1 MEHVLSATLELKDKF
16 SSKIKSASKEL
27 GSFSKNAISAK
38 GAVKETADCIKSS
51 FENLKNLAIGF
62 GAFKGVM
69 AVFDFVKDAY
79 TGYAKLDAAITRN
92 RGIMRASIEDTAKL
106 KSQVLELGKTM
117 PFTAQEVAEAQYY
130 QAMAGMKTNE
140 VLEMTPKLL
149 KMSIASG
156 QDLASTSDILT
167 DNISSF
173 GLALEDADRLMDV
186 MVATANNANTDIAG
200 LGEAYK
206 YVASTSKSFE
216 SMEEVNI
223 LLGTLANNGIKSGQA
238 GRNLAA
244 VYTRLAKS
252 TPDIDKALKVINLK
266 LYDSQ
271 GKFKGLRKIVEE
283 MRPILARMTD
293 KQRNYIL
300 TTIFGSEQMKIIT
313 SLLGTS
319 KESFESLANSIYNSK
334 GATEE
339 FNKLQ
344 ENTPEYK
351 IKALA
356 SAWDN
361 LKLHIGE
368 AAAPAITSLIEN
380 LTGKIIELTESDT
393 FSKEN
398 VQAFFDTVIGY
409 LNTTI
414 DLVSDLATL
423 LEPVIWG
430 LKVVGKTAEIGKNIG
445 SYFMTNKSIKQNNL
459 ESEIIENNNKIWQMR
474 PETKEEEEKRK
485 KLFIKNE
492 QKKQEYWKE
501 YGERIELKAKNGDP
515 HAIKDLVYKPLG
527 NSIEEI
533 TEAYDMM
540 YQKTKE
546 KIDGLASQV
555 GVPLRDTTNS
565 QSQYIKTKEKIDG
578 LASQVGVPLRDTTNS
593 QSQYIKTKEKI
604 NDVIGIK
611 PIRDTKLND
620 TFSPEV
626 NIEADK
632 NKILE
637 TKKEDIPTIS
647 PIINLKN
654 DKDKFINNKIL
665 NPQVK
670 DVSNKKEEPK
680 KEIIKTATPSYDKL
694 TSKLISAFEEQ
705 RKNVKTVVE
714 NKTLNYIAKPSEKI
728 RVPEVKQGN
737 NDIKVPPQNVT
748 FSPQINLNMGGVV
761 IKNEADVEKVAELSK
776 QKIMKNLMTYVQTTN

>member
-16 SSKIKSASKEL
+16 TSKIKSASKEL
-27 GSFSKNAISAK
+27 GAFTKNTTHVK
-38 GAVKETADCIKSS
+38 GAVKETADCIRNSLETLNK
-51 FENLKNLAIGF
+51 LTIGF

-69 AVFDFVKDAY
+69 AGVDFIREAY

-92 RGIMRASIEDTAKL
+92 RGIMRASAQDTEKL

-140 VLEMTPKLL
+140 VLELTPKLL

-167 DNISSF
+167 DNISAF

-252 TPDIDKALKVINLK
+252 TPDIDKALKVMNLK

-283 MRPILARMTD
+283 MRPMLARMTD
-293 KQRNYIL
+293 EQRNYIL

-380 LTGKIIELTESDT
+380 LTQKVLDLTDSDT

-398 VQAFFDTVIGY
+398 VKAFFDILIEN
-409 LNTTI
+409 LNTTLDI
-414 DLVSDLATL
+414 LSAIATL
-423 LEPVIWG
+423 LKPVIWG
-430 LKVVGKTAEIGKNIG
+430 LKAIGEVSKIGKDIGAVITTGRTREQLDQEHNIITAE
-445 SYFMTNKSIKQNNL
+445 
-459 ESEIIENNNKIWQMR
+459 NKIRQMD
-474 PETKEEEEKRK
+474 PKNADEENKRK
-485 KLFIKNE
+485 KMFIDTE
-492 QKKQEYWKE
+492 RKKDEF
-501 YGERIELKAKNGDP
+501 
-515 HAIKDLVYKPLG
+515 
-527 NSIEEI
+527 
-533 TEAYDMM
+533 
-540 YQKTKE
+540 YQKYAFKLSKKE
-546 KIDGLASQV
+546 AENYSHKLRSEDEIASIYEERYRYRKPKELQTEEV
-555 GVPLRDTTNS
+555 VVNSKSILSKNNQLPQKPIIAPPKQQNITTN
-565 QSQYIKTKEKIDG
+565 
-578 LASQVGVPLRDTTNS
+578 
-593 QSQYIKTKEKI
+593 
-604 NDVIGIK
+604 
-611 PIRDTKLND
+611 
-620 TFSPEV
+620 
-626 NIEADK
+626 NI
-632 NKILE
+632 
-637 TKKEDIPTIS
+637 T
-647 PIINLKN
+647 
-654 DKDKFINNKIL
+654 
-665 NPQVK
+665 
-670 DVSNKKEEPK
+670 
-680 KEIIKTATPSYDKL
+680 
-694 TSKLISAFEEQ
+694 
-705 RKNVKTVVE
+705 
-714 NKTLNYIAKPSEKI
+714 
-728 RVPEVKQGN
+728 
-737 NDIKVPPQNVT
+737 
-748 FSPQINLNMGGVV
+748 PQINLNMGG
-761 IKNEADVEKVAELSK
+761 ITINNEVDKKKMYDDVLK
-776 QKIMKNLMTYVQTTN
+776 QLDTAIAQASTYKETTR

>member
-16 SSKIKSASKEL
+16 TSKIKSAGKEL
-27 GSFSKNAISAK
+27 NNFTSSVQKNGDKVGGLASKLK
-38 GAVKETADCIKSS
+38 GLTG
-51 FENLKNLAIGF
+51 NF
-62 GAFKGVM
+62 GGLTKGIIAAGAAFGVFKGIM
-69 AVFDFVKDAY
+69 AGFDFIKDSY
-79 TGYAKLDAAITRN
+79 LGYAKLDAAITRN
-92 RGIMRASIEDTAKL
+92 RGIMRASAEDTAKL
-106 KSQVLELGKTM
+106 KSQILELGKTM

-140 VLEMTPKLL
+140 VLELTPKLL

-167 DNISSF
+167 DNISAF

-223 LLGTLANNGIKSGQA
+223 LLGTLANNGTKSGQA

-252 TPDIDKALKVINLK
+252 TPDIDKALKVMNLK

-293 KQRNYIL
+293 EQRNYIL

-319 KESFESLANSIYNSK
+319 KEGFDTLANSIYNSK
-334 GATEE
+334 GASED
-339 FNKLQ
+339 FYNLQ
-344 ENTPEYK
+344 KDTPENK

-368 AAAPAITSLIEN
+368 AVAPAITSLIEN
-380 LTGKIIELTESDT
+380 LTNKIIELTDSDT

-398 VQAFFDTVIGY
+398 IQAFFDTVISY

-423 LEPVIWG
+423 LKPVIWG
-430 LKVVGKTAEIGKNIG
+430 LKLVGKTAEVGKNIG
-445 SYFMTNKSIKQNNL
+445 SYLITGKSTKQNEL
-459 ESEIIENNNKIWQMR
+459 ESKIIANDNKIRQMD
-474 PETKEEEEKRK
+474 PQTLEEKEKRK

-492 QKKQEYWKE
+492 KMRKEYWDE
-501 YGERIELKAKNGDP
+501 YGETIDKKAEAGNPHAKEDLIFKPISNNSEEVASIYDERYKYRKIKKDENLEEKIAQEKDKKSTTNGYKYIIKLPEKQKTDLEKVSDKLGLKAP
-515 HAIKDLVYKPLG
+515 VTPL
-527 NSIEEI
+527 S
-533 TEAYDMM
+533 T
-540 YQKTKE
+540 
-546 KIDGLASQV
+546 
-555 GVPLRDTTNS
+555 
-565 QSQYIKTKEKIDG
+565 
-578 LASQVGVPLRDTTNS
+578 
-593 QSQYIKTKEKI
+593 
-604 NDVIGIK
+604 
-611 PIRDTKLND
+611 
-620 TFSPEV
+620 TFSPQV
-626 NIEADK
+626 NVEIDR

-637 TKKEDIPTIS
+637 SKKENIPTIS

-654 DKDKFINNKIL
+654 DKDKF
-665 NPQVK
+665 VK
-670 DVSNKKEEPK
+670 DKALNLPVKDISNKKEEPK
-680 KEIIKTATPSYDKL
+680 KEIIKIATPNYDRL
-694 TSKLISAFEEQ
+694 TSKLISAIEEQ
-705 RKNVKTVVE
+705 RKNTKTVVE
-714 NKTLNYIAKPSEKI
+714 NKNLNYIVKPSEKI
-728 RVPEVKQGN
+728 KVPEDKKN
-737 NDIKVPPQNVT
+737 NKDIKVPPQNVT
-748 FSPQINLNMGGVV
+748 FSPQVNVNMGGIT
-761 IKNEADVEKVAELSK
+761 IKNEVDIEKTAEMAK
-776 QKIMKNLMTYVQTTN
+776 QKIEKELRNYVQITK

>member
-1 MEHVLSATLELKDKF
+1 M
-16 SSKIKSASKEL
+16 
-27 GSFSKNAISAK
+27 
-38 GAVKETADCIKSS
+38 
-51 FENLKNLAIGF
+51 
-62 GAFKGVM
+62 
-69 AVFDFVKDAY
+69 
-79 TGYAKLDAAITRN
+79 
-92 RGIMRASIEDTAKL
+92 
-106 KSQVLELGKTM
+106 
-117 PFTAQEVAEAQYY
+117 
-130 QAMAGMKTNE
+130 
-140 VLEMTPKLL
+140 
-149 KMSIASG
+149 
-156 QDLASTSDILT
+156 
-167 DNISSF
+167 
-173 GLALEDADRLMDV
+173 
-186 MVATANNANTDIAG
+186 
-200 LGEAYK
+200 
-206 YVASTSKSFE
+206 
-216 SMEEVNI
+216 
-223 LLGTLANNGIKSGQA
+223 
-238 GRNLAA
+238 
-244 VYTRLAKS
+244 
-252 TPDIDKALKVINLK
+252 
-266 LYDSQ
+266 
-271 GKFKGLRKIVEE
+271 EE

-293 KQRNYIL
+293 EQRNYIL
-300 TTIFGSEQMKIIT
+300 TTIFGSEQMRIIT
-313 SLLGTS
+313 PLLGTT

-546 KIDGLASQV
+546 KI
-555 GVPLRDTTNS
+555 
-565 QSQYIKTKEKIDG
+565 
-578 LASQVGVPLRDTTNS
+578 
-593 QSQYIKTKEKI
+593 

-620 TFSPEV
+620 VFSPEV
-626 NIEADK
+626 NIETDK

-637 TKKEDIPTIS
+637 SKKEDIPTIS

-680 KEIIKTATPSYDKL
+680 KEIIKIATPSYDKL

-737 NDIKVPPQNVT
+737 NDINVPPQNVT

>member
-16 SSKIKSASKEL
+16 TSKIKSAGKEL
-27 GSFSKNAISAK
+27 NNFTSSVQKNGDKVGGLASKLK
-38 GAVKETADCIKSS
+38 GLTG
-51 FENLKNLAIGF
+51 NF
-62 GAFKGVM
+62 GGLTKGIIAAGAAFGVFKGIM
-69 AVFDFVKDAY
+69 AGFDFIKDSY
-79 TGYAKLDAAITRN
+79 LGYAKLDAAITRN
-92 RGIMRASIEDTAKL
+92 RGIMRASAEDTAKL
-106 KSQVLELGKTM
+106 KSQILELGKTM

-140 VLEMTPKLL
+140 VLELTPKLL

-167 DNISSF
+167 DNISAF

-223 LLGTLANNGIKSGQA
+223 LLGTLANNGTKSGQA

-252 TPDIDKALKVINLK
+252 TPDIDKALKVMNLK

-293 KQRNYIL
+293 EQRNYIL

-319 KESFESLANSIYNSK
+319 KEGFDTLANSIYNSK
-334 GATEE
+334 GASED
-339 FNKLQ
+339 FYNLQ
-344 ENTPEYK
+344 KDTPENK

-368 AAAPAITSLIEN
+368 AVAPAITSLIEN
-380 LTGKIIELTESDT
+380 LTNKIIELTDSDT

-398 VQAFFDTVIGY
+398 IQAFFDTVISY

-423 LEPVIWG
+423 LKPVIWG
-430 LKVVGKTAEIGKNIG
+430 LKLVGKTAEVGKNIG
-445 SYFMTNKSIKQNNL
+445 SYLITGKSTKQNELESKIIANDNKIKQMDPQTL
-459 ESEIIENNNKIWQMR
+459 
-474 PETKEEEEKRK
+474 EEEEKRK

-492 QKKQEYWKE
+492 KMRKEYWDE
-501 YGERIELKAKNGDP
+501 YGETIDKRAEAGNPHAKEDLIFKPISNNSEEVASIYDERYKYRKIKKDENLEEKIAQEKDKKSTTNGYKYIIKPPEKQKTDLEKVSDKLGLKAP
-515 HAIKDLVYKPLG
+515 VTPL
-527 NSIEEI
+527 S
-533 TEAYDMM
+533 T
-540 YQKTKE
+540 
-546 KIDGLASQV
+546 
-555 GVPLRDTTNS
+555 
-565 QSQYIKTKEKIDG
+565 
-578 LASQVGVPLRDTTNS
+578 
-593 QSQYIKTKEKI
+593 
-604 NDVIGIK
+604 
-611 PIRDTKLND
+611 
-620 TFSPEV
+620 TFSPQV
-626 NIEADK
+626 NVEIDR

-637 TKKEDIPTIS
+637 SKKENIPTIS

-654 DKDKFINNKIL
+654 DKDKF
-665 NPQVK
+665 VK
-670 DVSNKKEEPK
+670 DKALNLPVKDISNKKEEPK
-680 KEIIKTATPSYDKL
+680 KEIIKIATPNYDRL
-694 TSKLISAFEEQ
+694 TSKLISAIEEQ
-705 RKNVKTVVE
+705 RKNTKTVVE
-714 NKTLNYIAKPSEKI
+714 NKNLNYIVKPSEKI
-728 RVPEVKQGN
+728 KVPEDKKNN
-737 NDIKVPPQNVT
+737 NDIKIPPQNVT
-748 FSPQINLNMGGVV
+748 FSPQVNVNMGGVV
-761 IKNEADVEKVAELSK
+761 IKNEVDIEKTAEMSK
-776 QKIMKNLMTYVQTTN
+776 QKIIAELRNFVQITK

>member
-167 DNISSF
+167 DNISAF

-206 YVASTSKSFE
+206 YVASTSRSFE

-223 LLGTLANNGIKSGQA
+223 LLGTLANNGTKSGQA

-293 KQRNYIL
+293 EQRNYIL
-300 TTIFGSEQMKIIT
+300 TTIFGSEQMRIIT

-319 KESFESLANSIYNSK
+319 KEGFDTLANSIYNSK

-565 QSQYIKTKEKIDG
+565 QSQYIKTKEKI
-578 LASQVGVPLRDTTNS
+578 
-593 QSQYIKTKEKI
+593 

>member
-167 DNISSF
+167 DNISAF

-293 KQRNYIL
+293 EKRNFIL

-313 SLLGTS
+313 SLLGTT

-565 QSQYIKTKEKIDG
+565 QSQYIKTKEKI
-578 LASQVGVPLRDTTNS
+578 
-593 QSQYIKTKEKI
+593 

>member
-293 KQRNYIL
+293 EQRNYIL

-565 QSQYIKTKEKIDG
+565 QSQYIKTKEKI
-578 LASQVGVPLRDTTNS
+578 
-593 QSQYIKTKEKI
+593 

-680 KEIIKTATPSYDKL
+680 KEIIKIATPSYDKL

>member
-1 MEHVLSATLELKDKF
+1 MEHILSATLELKDKF
-16 SSKIKSASKEL
+16 TSKIKSAGKEL
-27 GSFSKNAISAK
+27 NNFTSSVQKNGDKVGGLASKLK
-38 GAVKETADCIKSS
+38 GLTG
-51 FENLKNLAIGF
+51 NF
-62 GAFKGVM
+62 GGLTKGIIAAGAAFGVFKGIM
-69 AVFDFVKDAY
+69 AGFDFIKDSY
-79 TGYAKLDAAITRN
+79 LGYAKLDAAITRN
-92 RGIMRASIEDTAKL
+92 RGIMRASAEDTAKL
-106 KSQVLELGKTM
+106 KSQILELGKTM

-140 VLEMTPKLL
+140 VLELTPKLL

-167 DNISSF
+167 DNISAF
-173 GLALEDADRLMDV
+173 GLALKDADRLMDV

-252 TPDIDKALKVINLK
+252 TPDIDKALKVMNLK

-293 KQRNYIL
+293 EQRNYIL

-380 LTGKIIELTESDT
+380 LTGKIIELTDSDT

-398 VQAFFDTVIGY
+398 VQAFFDALIEN
-409 LNTTI
+409 LNTTLDI
-414 DLVSDLATL
+414 LSSIATL
-423 LEPVIWG
+423 LKPIIWG
-430 LKVVGKTAEIGKNIG
+430 LKLVNKTGEIGKDIG
-445 SYFMTNKSIKQNNL
+445 SYLTTGKSYEQNL
-459 ESEIIENNNKIWQMR
+459 KEKEIIDNENKISQMN
-474 PETKEEEEKRK
+474 PQTVEEEEKRK
-485 KLFIKNE
+485 KLFIENE
-492 QKKQEYWKE
+492 KKKQEYWNKYGGITEQKAKYGDKKAKQSLIFKPISNDSEEVASIYDERYKYRKPKE
-501 YGERIELKAKNGDP
+501 GKNLDEKITQIIDGKSIANGYKYVIKPPERQKSDFEKVSDKLGLKAP
-515 HAIKDLVYKPLG
+515 VSPL
-527 NSIEEI
+527 S
-533 TEAYDMM
+533 T
-540 YQKTKE
+540 
-546 KIDGLASQV
+546 
-555 GVPLRDTTNS
+555 
-565 QSQYIKTKEKIDG
+565 
-578 LASQVGVPLRDTTNS
+578 
-593 QSQYIKTKEKI
+593 
-604 NDVIGIK
+604 
-611 PIRDTKLND
+611 
-620 TFSPEV
+620 TFSPQV
-626 NIEADK
+626 NVEIDR

-637 TKKEDIPTIS
+637 PKKENIPTIS

-654 DKDKFINNKIL
+654 DKDKF
-665 NPQVK
+665 VK
-670 DVSNKKEEPK
+670 DKALNLPVKDISNKKEEPK
-680 KEIIKTATPSYDKL
+680 KEIIKIATPNYDRL
-694 TSKLISAFEEQ
+694 TSKLISAIEEQ
-705 RKNVKTVVE
+705 RKNTKTVVE
-714 NKTLNYIAKPSEKI
+714 NKNLNYIVKPSEKI
-728 RVPEVKQGN
+728 KVPEDKKNN
-737 NDIKVPPQNVT
+737 NDIKIPPQNVT
-748 FSPQINLNMGGVV
+748 FSPQVNVNMGGVV
-761 IKNEADVEKVAELSK
+761 IKNEVDIEKTAEMSK
-776 QKIMKNLMTYVQTTN
+776 QKIIAELRNFVQITK

>member
-167 DNISSF
+167 DNISAF

-206 YVASTSKSFE
+206 YVASTSRSFE

-223 LLGTLANNGIKSGQA
+223 LLGTLANNGTKSGQA

-252 TPDIDKALKVINLK
+252 TPDIDKALKIINLK

-293 KQRNYIL
+293 EQRNYIL
-300 TTIFGSEQMKIIT
+300 TTIFGSEQMRIIT

-319 KESFESLANSIYNSK
+319 KESFETLANSIYNSK

-368 AAAPAITSLIEN
+368 AAAPAITNLIEN
-380 LTGKIIELTESDT
+380 LTGKIIELTDSDT

-565 QSQYIKTKEKIDG
+565 QSQYIKTKEKI
-578 LASQVGVPLRDTTNS
+578 
-593 QSQYIKTKEKI
+593 
-604 NDVIGIK
+604 NDIIGIK

-620 TFSPEV
+620 AFSPQV
-626 NIEADK
+626 NIETDK

-705 RKNVKTVVE
+705 RKNTKTVVE
-714 NKTLNYIAKPSEKI
+714 NKNLNYIAKPSEKI
-728 RVPEVKQGN
+728 KVPEVKKGN

-761 IKNEADVEKVAELSK
+761 IKNEVDVEKVAELSK
-776 QKIMKNLMTYVQTTN
+776 QKIIKNLMNHVQTTK

>member
-167 DNISSF
+167 DNISAF

-206 YVASTSKSFE
+206 YVAATSRSFE

-293 KQRNYIL
+293 EERNYIL
-300 TTIFGSEQMKIIT
+300 TTIFGSEQMRIIT

-430 LKVVGKTAEIGKNIG
+430 LKAVGKTAEIGKNIG

-492 QKKQEYWKE
+492 QKNKSTGKNMV
-501 YGERIELKAKNGDP
+501 RELN
-515 HAIKDLVYKPLG
+515 
-527 NSIEEI
+527 
-533 TEAYDMM
+533 
-540 YQKTKE
+540 
-546 KIDGLASQV
+546 
-555 GVPLRDTTNS
+555 
-565 QSQYIKTKEKIDG
+565 
-578 LASQVGVPLRDTTNS
+578 
-593 QSQYIKTKEKI
+593 
-604 NDVIGIK
+604 
-611 PIRDTKLND
+611 
-620 TFSPEV
+620 
-626 NIEADK
+626 
-632 NKILE
+632 
-637 TKKEDIPTIS
+637 
-647 PIINLKN
+647 
-654 DKDKFINNKIL
+654 
-665 NPQVK
+665 
-670 DVSNKKEEPK
+670 
-680 KEIIKTATPSYDKL
+680 
-694 TSKLISAFEEQ
+694 
-705 RKNVKTVVE
+705 
-714 NKTLNYIAKPSEKI
+714 
-728 RVPEVKQGN
+728 
-737 NDIKVPPQNVT
+737 
-748 FSPQINLNMGGVV
+748 
-761 IKNEADVEKVAELSK
+761 
-776 QKIMKNLMTYVQTTN
+776 

>member
-1 MEHVLSATLELKDKF
+1 LEHVLSATLELKDKF

-293 KQRNYIL
+293 EQRNYIL

-459 ESEIIENNNKIWQMR
+459 ESEIIENNNK
-474 PETKEEEEKRK
+474 
-485 KLFIKNE
+485 
-492 QKKQEYWKE
+492 
-501 YGERIELKAKNGDP
+501 
-515 HAIKDLVYKPLG
+515 G
-527 NSIEEI
+527 NF
-533 TEAYDMM
+533 
-540 YQKTKE
+540 
-546 KIDGLASQV
+546 L
-555 GVPLRDTTNS
+555 
-565 QSQYIKTKEKIDG
+565 
-578 LASQVGVPLRDTTNS
+578 
-593 QSQYIKTKEKI
+593 
-604 NDVIGIK
+604 
-611 PIRDTKLND
+611 
-620 TFSPEV
+620 
-626 NIEADK
+626 
-632 NKILE
+632 
-637 TKKEDIPTIS
+637 
-647 PIINLKN
+647 
-654 DKDKFINNKIL
+654 
-665 NPQVK
+665 
-670 DVSNKKEEPK
+670 
-680 KEIIKTATPSYDKL
+680 DKL
-694 TSKLISAFEEQ
+694 KRIF
-705 RKNVKTVVE
+705 R
-714 NKTLNYIAKPSEKI
+714 
-728 RVPEVKQGN
+728 G
-737 NDIKVPPQNVT
+737 
-748 FSPQINLNMGGVV
+748 
-761 IKNEADVEKVAELSK
+761 
-776 QKIMKNLMTYVQTTN
+776 

>member
-223 LLGTLANNGIKSGQA
+223 LLGTLANNGTKSGQA

-293 KQRNYIL
+293 EQRNYIL

-565 QSQYIKTKEKIDG
+565 QSQYIKTKEKI
-578 LASQVGVPLRDTTNS
+578 
-593 QSQYIKTKEKI
+593 

>member
-1 MEHVLSATLELKDKF
+1 MDYGLSATLELKDKF
-16 SSKIKSASKEL
+16 TTTLRSANQGLNKFVGETVKSGSKVDSLSSKL
-27 GSFSKNAISAK
+27 K
-38 GAVKETADCIKSS
+38 GFK
-51 FENLKNLAIGF
+51 ENLLSTKGILMAGA
-62 GAFKGVM
+62 GVAAFKGIM
-69 AVFDFVKDAY
+69 AGVDFIREAY

-92 RGIMRASIEDTAKL
+92 RGIMRASVEDTQKL

-140 VLEMTPKLL
+140 VLELTPKLL

-167 DNISSF
+167 DNISAF

-252 TPDIDKALKVINLK
+252 TPDIDKALKVMNLK

-283 MRPILARMTD
+283 MRPMLARMTD
-293 KQRNYIL
+293 EQRNYIL

-380 LTGKIIELTESDT
+380 LTSKVDELTDSDT

-398 VQAFFDTVIGY
+398 IKAFFDILIEN
-409 LNTTI
+409 LNTTLDI
-414 DLVSDLATL
+414 LSAIATL
-423 LEPVIWG
+423 LKPVIWG
-430 LKVVGKTAEIGKNIG
+430 LKAIGEVSKIGKDIGAVITTGRTREQLDQEHNIITAE
-445 SYFMTNKSIKQNNL
+445 
-459 ESEIIENNNKIWQMR
+459 NKIRQMD
-474 PETKEEEEKRK
+474 PKNADEENKRK
-485 KLFIKNE
+485 KMFIDTE
-492 QKKQEYWKE
+492 RKKDEF
-501 YGERIELKAKNGDP
+501 
-515 HAIKDLVYKPLG
+515 
-527 NSIEEI
+527 
-533 TEAYDMM
+533 
-540 YQKTKE
+540 YQKYAFKLSKKE
-546 KIDGLASQV
+546 AENYSHKLRSEDEIASIYEERYKYRKPKELQTE
-555 GVPLRDTTNS
+555 GVVVNSKSILSKNNQLPQKPIIAPPKQQNITTN
-565 QSQYIKTKEKIDG
+565 
-578 LASQVGVPLRDTTNS
+578 
-593 QSQYIKTKEKI
+593 
-604 NDVIGIK
+604 
-611 PIRDTKLND
+611 
-620 TFSPEV
+620 
-626 NIEADK
+626 NI
-632 NKILE
+632 
-637 TKKEDIPTIS
+637 T
-647 PIINLKN
+647 
-654 DKDKFINNKIL
+654 
-665 NPQVK
+665 
-670 DVSNKKEEPK
+670 
-680 KEIIKTATPSYDKL
+680 
-694 TSKLISAFEEQ
+694 
-705 RKNVKTVVE
+705 
-714 NKTLNYIAKPSEKI
+714 
-728 RVPEVKQGN
+728 
-737 NDIKVPPQNVT
+737 
-748 FSPQINLNMGGVV
+748 PQINLNMGG
-761 IKNEADVEKVAELSK
+761 ITINNEIDKKKMYDDVLK
-776 QKIMKNLMTYVQTTN
+776 QLDTAIAQASTYKETTR

>member
-16 SSKIKSASKEL
+16 TSKIKSASKEL
-27 GSFSKNAISAK
+27 GAFTKNTTHVK
-38 GAVKETADCIKSS
+38 GAVKETADCIRNSLGTLNK
-51 FENLKNLAIGF
+51 LTIGF
-62 GAFKGVM
+62 GAFKGIM
-69 AVFDFVKDAY
+69 AGFDFIKDVY
-79 TGYAKLDAAITRN
+79 TSYAKLDAAITRN
-92 RGIMRASIEDTAKL
+92 RGIMRASIEDTEKL
-106 KSQVLELGKTM
+106 KAQVLELGKTM

-140 VLEMTPKLL
+140 VLELTPKLL

-167 DNISSF
+167 DNISAF

-252 TPDIDKALKVINLK
+252 TPDIDKALKVMNLK

-293 KQRNYIL
+293 EQRNYIL

-319 KESFESLANSIYNSK
+319 KEGFDTLANSIYNSK
-334 GATEE
+334 GASED
-339 FNKLQ
+339 FYNLQ
-344 ENTPEYK
+344 KDTPENK

-368 AAAPAITSLIEN
+368 AVAPAITSLIEN
-380 LTGKIIELTESDT
+380 LTSKIIELTDSDT

-398 VQAFFDTVIGY
+398 IQAFFDTVIGY

-414 DLVSDLATL
+414 DLVSDLATV

-430 LKVVGKTAEIGKNIG
+430 LKVVGKVGEIGGNIG
-445 SYFMTNKSIKQNNL
+445 SYLTTGKSTNQNKL
-459 ESEIIENNNKIWQMR
+459 ESEIIAVNNKIMQMN
-474 PETKEEEEKRK
+474 PQTVEEEEKRK
-485 KLFIKNE
+485 KLFIENE
-492 QKKQEYWKE
+492 KRKKEYWDE
-501 YGERIELKAKNGDP
+501 YGKTIDKRAEAGNP
-515 HAIKDLVYKPLG
+515 HAKEDLIFKPISNNSEEVASIYDERYEYRKPKKAENLEEKITQGKNNKSISNGYKYVIKPP
-527 NSIEEI
+527 ER
-533 TEAYDMM
+533 
-540 YQKTKE
+540 QKTDLE
-546 KIDGLASQV
+546 KVSDKLGFKAPIS
-555 GVPLRDTTNS
+555 PLST
-565 QSQYIKTKEKIDG
+565 
-578 LASQVGVPLRDTTNS
+578 
-593 QSQYIKTKEKI
+593 
-604 NDVIGIK
+604 
-611 PIRDTKLND
+611 
-620 TFSPEV
+620 TFSPQANVEI
-626 NIEADK
+626 NK
-632 NKILE
+632 NEILE
-637 TKKEDIPTIS
+637 TKKENIPTIS

-654 DKDKFINNKIL
+654 DKDKF
-665 NPQVK
+665 VK
-670 DVSNKKEEPK
+670 DKALNLPVKDISNKKEESK
-680 KEIIKTATPSYDKL
+680 KEKIELVNPNYDRFTA
-694 TSKLISAFEEQ
+694 KLISVIEEQ
-705 RKNVKTVVE
+705 RKNNKIVVE
-714 NKTLNYIAKPSEKI
+714 SKNPNYIVKPSEKI
-728 RVPEVKQGN
+728 KVPEDKKNN
-737 NDIKVPPQNVT
+737 NDIKIPPQNVT
-748 FSPQINLNMGGVV
+748 FSPQVNVNMGGVV
-761 IKNEADVEKVAELSK
+761 IKNEVDIEKTAEMSK
-776 QKIMKNLMTYVQTTN
+776 QKIIAELRNFVQITK

>member
-167 DNISSF
+167 DNISAF

-206 YVASTSKSFE
+206 YVASTSRSFE

-223 LLGTLANNGIKSGQA
+223 ILGTLANNSIKGGQA
-238 GRNLAA
+238 GRLLGG
-244 VYTRLAKS
+244 VYTRLAKA
-252 TPDIDKALKVINLK
+252 TPDMEKAMKKVGMS
-266 LYDSQ
+266 LYDNK
-271 GKFKGLRKIVEE
+271 GKFKGLRKIVDE
-283 MRPILARMTD
+283 MKPVLARMTEE
-293 KQRNYIL
+293 QRNYFL
-300 TTIFGSEQMKIIT
+300 ATIAGTEGMRVFSV
-313 SLLGTS
+313 LLGTS
-319 KESFESLANSIYNSK
+319 KESFETLANSIYNSK

-565 QSQYIKTKEKIDG
+565 QSQYIKTKEKI
-578 LASQVGVPLRDTTNS
+578 
-593 QSQYIKTKEKI
+593 

-620 TFSPEV
+620 AFSPEV
-626 NIEADK
+626 NIEIDK

-637 TKKEDIPTIS
+637 SKKEDIPTIS

-680 KEIIKTATPSYDKL
+680 KEIIKIATPSYDKL

-728 RVPEVKQGN
+728 RVPEVKKGN

>member
-167 DNISSF
+167 DNISAF

-206 YVASTSKSFE
+206 YVASTSRSFE

-223 LLGTLANNGIKSGQA
+223 LLGTLANNGTKSGQA

-293 KQRNYIL
+293 EQRNYIL
-300 TTIFGSEQMKIIT
+300 TTIFGSEQMRIIT

-319 KESFESLANSIYNSK
+319 KESFETLANSIYNSK

-380 LTGKIIELTESDT
+380 LTGKIIELTDSDT

-565 QSQYIKTKEKIDG
+565 QSQYIKTKEKI
-578 LASQVGVPLRDTTNS
+578 
-593 QSQYIKTKEKI
+593 

-620 TFSPEV
+620 AFSPEV
-626 NIEADK
+626 NIEIDK

-637 TKKEDIPTIS
+637 SKKENIPTIS

-665 NPQVK
+665 NPEVK
-670 DVSNKKEEPK
+670 DISNKKEEPK
-680 KEIIKTATPSYDKL
+680 KEIIKIATPSYDKL

-705 RKNVKTVVE
+705 RKNTKTVVE
-714 NKTLNYIAKPSEKI
+714 NKNLNYIAKPSEKI
-728 RVPEVKQGN
+728 KVPEVKKGN

-761 IKNEADVEKVAELSK
+761 IKNEVDVEKVAELSK
-776 QKIMKNLMTYVQTTN
+776 QKIIKNLMNHVQTTK

>member
-16 SSKIKSASKEL
+16 TSKIKSAGKEL
-27 GSFSKNAISAK
+27 NNFTSSVQKNGDKVGGLASKLK
-38 GAVKETADCIKSS
+38 GLTG
-51 FENLKNLAIGF
+51 NF
-62 GAFKGVM
+62 GGLTKGIIAAGAAFGVFKGIM
-69 AVFDFVKDAY
+69 AGFDFIKDSY
-79 TGYAKLDAAITRN
+79 LGYAKLDAAITRN
-92 RGIMRASIEDTAKL
+92 RGIMRASAEDTAKL
-106 KSQVLELGKTM
+106 KSQILELGKTM

-140 VLEMTPKLL
+140 VLELTPKLL

-167 DNISSF
+167 DNISAF

-252 TPDIDKALKVINLK
+252 TPDMEKALKVMNLK

-293 KQRNYIL
+293 EQRNYIL

-319 KESFESLANSIYNSK
+319 KEGFDTLANSIYNSK
-334 GATEE
+334 GASED
-339 FNKLQ
+339 FYNLQ
-344 ENTPEYK
+344 KDTPENK

-368 AAAPAITSLIEN
+368 AVAPAITSLIEN
-380 LTGKIIELTESDT
+380 LTNKIIELTDSDT

-398 VQAFFDTVIGY
+398 IQAFFDTVISY

-423 LEPVIWG
+423 LEPVILG
-430 LKVVGKTAEIGKNIG
+430 LKVVGKTAEIGGDIG
-445 SYFMTNKSIKQNNL
+445 SYLTTGKSTEQNKREK
-459 ESEIIENNNKIWQMR
+459 EIIDNENKIFQMN
-474 PETKEEEEKRK
+474 PQTVEEEEKRK
-485 KLFIKNE
+485 KLFIENE
-492 QKKQEYWKE
+492 KKKQEYWNK
-501 YGERIELKAKNGDP
+501 YGGITEQKAKYGDKKAKQSLIFKPISNDSEEVASIYDERYKYRKPKKGKNLDEKTTQIIDGKSIANGYKYVIKPPEKQKTDLEKVSDKLGLKAP
-515 HAIKDLVYKPLG
+515 VSPL
-527 NSIEEI
+527 S
-533 TEAYDMM
+533 T
-540 YQKTKE
+540 
-546 KIDGLASQV
+546 
-555 GVPLRDTTNS
+555 
-565 QSQYIKTKEKIDG
+565 
-578 LASQVGVPLRDTTNS
+578 
-593 QSQYIKTKEKI
+593 
-604 NDVIGIK
+604 
-611 PIRDTKLND
+611 
-620 TFSPEV
+620 TFSPQV
-626 NIEADK
+626 NVEIDR
-632 NKILE
+632 NKIL
-637 TKKEDIPTIS
+637 
-647 PIINLKN
+647 
-654 DKDKFINNKIL
+654 
-665 NPQVK
+665 
-670 DVSNKKEEPK
+670 EPK
-680 KEIIKTATPSYDKL
+680 KEIIKIATPNYDRF
-694 TSKLISAFEEQ
+694 TAKLISVIEEQ
-705 RKNVKTVVE
+705 RKNNKIVVE
-714 NKTLNYIAKPSEKI
+714 SKNPNYIVKPSEKI
-728 RVPEVKQGN
+728 KVPEDKKNN
-737 NDIKVPPQNVT
+737 NDIKIPPQNVT
-748 FSPQINLNMGGVV
+748 FSPQVNVNMGGVV
-761 IKNEADVEKVAELSK
+761 IKNEVDIEKTAEMSK
-776 QKIMKNLMTYVQTTN
+776 QKIIAELRNFVQVTK

>member
-293 KQRNYIL
+293 EQRNYIL
-300 TTIFGSEQMKIIT
+300 TTIFGSEQMRIIT

-546 KIDGLASQV
+546 KI
-555 GVPLRDTTNS
+555 
-565 QSQYIKTKEKIDG
+565 
-578 LASQVGVPLRDTTNS
+578 
-593 QSQYIKTKEKI
+593 

-620 TFSPEV
+620 AFSPEV
-626 NIEADK
+626 NIETDK

-637 TKKEDIPTIS
+637 TKKEDISTIS

>member
-1 MEHVLSATLELKDKF
+1 MDYGLSATLELKDKF
-16 SSKIKSASKEL
+16 SVNIKNAKYNLNNFTTSVEKNTDKVGGLASKLKGL
-27 GSFSKNAISAK
+27 GENFGGLTK
-38 GAVKETADCIKSS
+38 GIMAGA
-51 FENLKNLAIGF
+51 AAF
-62 GAFKGVM
+62 GVFKGVM
-69 AVFDFVKDAY
+69 AGYDFIKDSY
-79 TGYAKLDAAITRN
+79 LSYAKLDAAITRN
-92 RGIMRASIEDTAKL
+92 RGIMRASAEDTAKL
-106 KSQVLELGKTM
+106 KSQILELGKTM

-140 VLEMTPKLL
+140 VLELTPKLL

-167 DNISSF
+167 DNISAF

-252 TPDIDKALKVINLK
+252 TPDIDKALKVMNLK

-293 KQRNYIL
+293 EQRNYIL

-380 LTGKIIELTESDT
+380 LTGKIIELTDSDT

-398 VQAFFDTVIGY
+398 VQAFFDTVIDY

-423 LEPVIWG
+423 LKPVIWG
-430 LKVVGKTAEIGKNIG
+430 LKLVGKTAEVGKNIG
-445 SYFMTNKSIKQNNL
+445 SYLITGKSTKQNEL
-459 ESEIIENNNKIWQMR
+459 ESKIIANDNKIRQMD
-474 PETKEEEEKRK
+474 PQTLEEEEKRK

-492 QKKQEYWKE
+492 KMRKEYWDE
-501 YGERIELKAKNGDP
+501 YGEIIDKRAEAGNPHAKEDLIFKPISNNSEEVASIYDERYKYRKIKKDENLEEKIAQEKDKKSTTNGYKYIIKPPEKQKTDLEKVSDKLGLKA
-515 HAIKDLVYKPLG
+515 LVSPL
-527 NSIEEI
+527 S
-533 TEAYDMM
+533 T
-540 YQKTKE
+540 
-546 KIDGLASQV
+546 
-555 GVPLRDTTNS
+555 
-565 QSQYIKTKEKIDG
+565 
-578 LASQVGVPLRDTTNS
+578 
-593 QSQYIKTKEKI
+593 
-604 NDVIGIK
+604 
-611 PIRDTKLND
+611 
-620 TFSPEV
+620 TFSPQM
-626 NIEADK
+626 NIE
-632 NKILE
+632 I
-637 TKKEDIPTIS
+637 
-647 PIINLKN
+647 
-654 DKDKFINNKIL
+654 DKDKF
-665 NPQVK
+665 VK
-670 DVSNKKEEPK
+670 DKALNLPVKDISNKKEEPK
-680 KEIIKTATPSYDKL
+680 KEIIKIATPNYDRL
-694 TSKLISAFEEQ
+694 TSKLISAIEEQ
-705 RKNVKTVVE
+705 RKNTKTAVE
-714 NKTLNYIAKPSEKI
+714 NKNLNYIVKPSEKI
-728 RVPEVKQGN
+728 KVPEDKKNN
-737 NDIKVPPQNVT
+737 NDIKIPPQNVT
-748 FSPQINLNMGGVV
+748 FSPQVNVNMGGVV
-761 IKNEADVEKVAELSK
+761 IKNEVDIEKTAEMSK
-776 QKIMKNLMTYVQTTN
+776 QKIIAELRNFVQITK

>member
-16 SSKIKSASKEL
+16 TSKIKSASKEL
-27 GSFSKNAISAK
+27 GDFTKNTTMVK
-38 GAVKETADCIKSS
+38 GAVKETAECIKNGLG
-51 FENLKNLAIGF
+51 NLNKLAIGF
-62 GAFKGVM
+62 GAFKGIM
-69 AVFDFVKDAY
+69 AGFDFIKDSY
-79 TGYAKLDAAITRN
+79 LGYAKLDAAITRN
-92 RGIMRASIEDTAKL
+92 RGIMRASAEDTTKL

-167 DNISSF
+167 DNISAF
-173 GLALEDADRLMDV
+173 GLVLKDADRLMDV
-186 MVATANNANTDIAG
+186 MVATANNANTNIAG

-293 KQRNYIL
+293 EQRNYIL

-380 LTGKIIELTESDT
+380 LTGKIIELTDSDT

-398 VQAFFDTVIGY
+398 VQAFFDTVIDY

-423 LEPVIWG
+423 LKPVIWG
-430 LKVVGKTAEIGKNIG
+430 LKLVGKTAEVGKNIG
-445 SYFMTNKSIKQNNL
+445 SYLITGKSTKQNEL
-459 ESEIIENNNKIWQMR
+459 ESKIIANDNKIRQMD
-474 PETKEEEEKRK
+474 PQTLEEEEKRK

-492 QKKQEYWKE
+492 KMRKEYWDE
-501 YGERIELKAKNGDP
+501 YGETIDKRAEAGNPHAKEDLIFKPISNNSEEVASIYDERYKYRKIKKDENLEEKIAQEKDKKSTTNGYKYIIKPPEKQKTDLEKVSDKLGLKAP
-515 HAIKDLVYKPLG
+515 VSPL
-527 NSIEEI
+527 S
-533 TEAYDMM
+533 T
-540 YQKTKE
+540 
-546 KIDGLASQV
+546 
-555 GVPLRDTTNS
+555 
-565 QSQYIKTKEKIDG
+565 
-578 LASQVGVPLRDTTNS
+578 
-593 QSQYIKTKEKI
+593 
-604 NDVIGIK
+604 
-611 PIRDTKLND
+611 
-620 TFSPEV
+620 TFSPQV
-626 NIEADK
+626 NVEIDK

-670 DVSNKKEEPK
+670 DISNKKEEPK
-680 KEIIKTATPSYDKL
+680 KEIIKIATPNYDRL
-694 TSKLISAFEEQ
+694 TSKLISAIEEQ
-705 RKNVKTVVE
+705 RKNTKTVVE
-714 NKTLNYIAKPSEKI
+714 NKNLNYIVKSSEKI
-728 RVPEVKQGN
+728 KVPEDKKN
-737 NDIKVPPQNVT
+737 NKDIKVPPQNVT
-748 FSPQINLNMGGVV
+748 FSPQVNVNMGGVV
-761 IKNEADVEKVAELSK
+761 IKNEVDIEKTAEMSK
-776 QKIMKNLMTYVQTTN
+776 QKIIAELRNFVQITK

>member
-16 SSKIKSASKEL
+16 TSKIKSASKEL
-27 GSFSKNAISAK
+27 GAFTKNTTHVK
-38 GAVKETADCIKSS
+38 GAVKETADCIRNSLETLNK
-51 FENLKNLAIGF
+51 LTIGF

-69 AVFDFVKDAY
+69 AGVDFIREAY

-92 RGIMRASIEDTAKL
+92 RGIMRASAQDTEKL

-140 VLEMTPKLL
+140 VLELTPKLL

-167 DNISSF
+167 DNISAF

-252 TPDIDKALKVINLK
+252 TPDIDKALKVMNLK

-283 MRPILARMTD
+283 MRPMLARMTD
-293 KQRNYIL
+293 EQRNYIL

-380 LTGKIIELTESDT
+380 LTQKVLDLTDSDT

-398 VQAFFDTVIGY
+398 VKAFFDILIEN
-409 LNTTI
+409 LNTTLDI
-414 DLVSDLATL
+414 LSAIATL
-423 LEPVIWG
+423 LKPVIWG
-430 LKVVGKTAEIGKNIG
+430 LKAIGEVSKIGKDIGAVITTGRTREQLDQEHNIITAE
-445 SYFMTNKSIKQNNL
+445 
-459 ESEIIENNNKIWQMR
+459 NKIRQMD
-474 PETKEEEEKRK
+474 PKNADEENKRK
-485 KLFIKNE
+485 KMFIDTE
-492 QKKQEYWKE
+492 RKKDEF
-501 YGERIELKAKNGDP
+501 
-515 HAIKDLVYKPLG
+515 
-527 NSIEEI
+527 
-533 TEAYDMM
+533 
-540 YQKTKE
+540 YQKYAFKLSKKE
-546 KIDGLASQV
+546 AENYSHKLRSEDEIASIYEERYKYRKPKELQTE
-555 GVPLRDTTNS
+555 GVVVNSKSILSKNNQLPQKPIIAPPKQQNITTN
-565 QSQYIKTKEKIDG
+565 
-578 LASQVGVPLRDTTNS
+578 
-593 QSQYIKTKEKI
+593 
-604 NDVIGIK
+604 
-611 PIRDTKLND
+611 
-620 TFSPEV
+620 
-626 NIEADK
+626 NI
-632 NKILE
+632 
-637 TKKEDIPTIS
+637 T
-647 PIINLKN
+647 
-654 DKDKFINNKIL
+654 
-665 NPQVK
+665 
-670 DVSNKKEEPK
+670 
-680 KEIIKTATPSYDKL
+680 
-694 TSKLISAFEEQ
+694 
-705 RKNVKTVVE
+705 
-714 NKTLNYIAKPSEKI
+714 
-728 RVPEVKQGN
+728 
-737 NDIKVPPQNVT
+737 
-748 FSPQINLNMGGVV
+748 PQINLNMGG
-761 IKNEADVEKVAELSK
+761 ITINNEVDKKKMYDDVLK
-776 QKIMKNLMTYVQTTN
+776 QLDTAIAQASTYKETTR

>member
-92 RGIMRASIEDTAKL
+92 RGIMRASVEDTAKL

-167 DNISSF
+167 DNISAF

-206 YVASTSKSFE
+206 YVASTSRSFE

-223 LLGTLANNGIKSGQA
+223 LLGTLANNGTKSGQA

-293 KQRNYIL
+293 EQRNYIL
-300 TTIFGSEQMKIIT
+300 TTIFGSEQMRIIT

-368 AAAPAITSLIEN
+368 AAGPAITSLIEN

-398 VQAFFDTVIGY
+398 VQAFFDTVVGY

-546 KIDGLASQV
+546 KI
-555 GVPLRDTTNS
+555 
-565 QSQYIKTKEKIDG
+565 
-578 LASQVGVPLRDTTNS
+578 
-593 QSQYIKTKEKI
+593 
-604 NDVIGIK
+604 NDIIGIK

-620 TFSPEV
+620 AFSPEV
-626 NIEADK
+626 NIETDK

-637 TKKEDIPTIS
+637 SKKENIPTIS

>member
-16 SSKIKSASKEL
+16 TSKIKSASKEL
-27 GSFSKNAISAK
+27 GAFTKNTTHVK
-38 GAVKETADCIKSS
+38 GAVKETADCIRNSLETLNK
-51 FENLKNLAIGF
+51 LTIGF

-69 AVFDFVKDAY
+69 AGVDFIREAY

-92 RGIMRASIEDTAKL
+92 RGIMRASAQDTEKL

-140 VLEMTPKLL
+140 VLELTPKLL

-167 DNISSF
+167 DNISAF

-252 TPDIDKALKVINLK
+252 TPDIDKALKVMNLK

-283 MRPILARMTD
+283 MRPMLARMTD
-293 KQRNYIL
+293 EQRNYIL

-380 LTGKIIELTESDT
+380 LTSKVNELTDSDT

-398 VQAFFDTVIGY
+398 VKAFFDILIEN
-409 LNTTI
+409 LNTTLDI
-414 DLVSDLATL
+414 LSAIATL
-423 LEPVIWG
+423 LKPVIWG
-430 LKVVGKTAEIGKNIG
+430 LKAIGEVSKIGKDIGAVITTGRTREQLDQEHNIITAE
-445 SYFMTNKSIKQNNL
+445 
-459 ESEIIENNNKIWQMR
+459 NKIRQMD
-474 PETKEEEEKRK
+474 PKNADEENKRK
-485 KLFIKNE
+485 KMFIDTE
-492 QKKQEYWKE
+492 RKKDEF
-501 YGERIELKAKNGDP
+501 
-515 HAIKDLVYKPLG
+515 
-527 NSIEEI
+527 
-533 TEAYDMM
+533 
-540 YQKTKE
+540 YQKYAFKLSKKE
-546 KIDGLASQV
+546 AENYSHKLRSEDEIASIYEERYKYRKPKELQTE
-555 GVPLRDTTNS
+555 GVVVNSKSILSKNNQLPQKPMIAPPKQQNITTN
-565 QSQYIKTKEKIDG
+565 
-578 LASQVGVPLRDTTNS
+578 
-593 QSQYIKTKEKI
+593 
-604 NDVIGIK
+604 
-611 PIRDTKLND
+611 
-620 TFSPEV
+620 
-626 NIEADK
+626 NI
-632 NKILE
+632 
-637 TKKEDIPTIS
+637 T
-647 PIINLKN
+647 
-654 DKDKFINNKIL
+654 
-665 NPQVK
+665 
-670 DVSNKKEEPK
+670 
-680 KEIIKTATPSYDKL
+680 
-694 TSKLISAFEEQ
+694 
-705 RKNVKTVVE
+705 
-714 NKTLNYIAKPSEKI
+714 
-728 RVPEVKQGN
+728 
-737 NDIKVPPQNVT
+737 
-748 FSPQINLNMGGVV
+748 PQINLNMGG
-761 IKNEADVEKVAELSK
+761 ITINNEVDKKKMYDDVLK
-776 QKIMKNLMTYVQTTN
+776 QLDTAIAQASTYKETTR

>member
-27 GSFSKNAISAK
+27 GAFTKNTTHVK

-92 RGIMRASIEDTAKL
+92 RGIMRASTEDTAKL

-167 DNISSF
+167 DNISAF

-252 TPDIDKALKVINLK
+252 TPDIDKALKVMNLK

-293 KQRNYIL
+293 EKRNFIL
-300 TTIFGSEQMKIIT
+300 TTIFGSEQMRIIT

-319 KESFESLANSIYNSK
+319 KEGFDTLANSIYNSK
-334 GATEE
+334 GASED
-339 FNKLQ
+339 FYNLQ
-344 ENTPEYK
+344 KDTPENK

-368 AAAPAITSLIEN
+368 AAGPAITSLIEN

-398 VQAFFDTVIGY
+398 VQAFFDTVVGY

-565 QSQYIKTKEKIDG
+565 QSQYIKTKEKI
-578 LASQVGVPLRDTTNS
+578 
-593 QSQYIKTKEKI
+593 

-620 TFSPEV
+620 AFSPEV
-626 NIEADK
+626 NIEIDK

-637 TKKEDIPTIS
+637 SKKENIPTIS

-654 DKDKFINNKIL
+654 DKDKF
-665 NPQVK
+665 VK
-670 DVSNKKEEPK
+670 DKALNLPIKDISNKKEEPK
-680 KEIIKTATPSYDKL
+680 KEIIKIATPSYDKL

-728 RVPEVKQGN
+728 KVPEVKKGN

-776 QKIMKNLMTYVQTTN
+776 QKIIKNLMNHVQTTK

>member
-1 MEHVLSATLELKDKF
+1 LEHVLSATLELKDKF
-16 SSKIKSASKEL
+16 TSKIKSASKEL
-27 GSFSKNAISAK
+27 GAFTKNTTHVK

-140 VLEMTPKLL
+140 VLELTPKLL

-167 DNISSF
+167 DNISAF
-173 GLALEDADRLMDV
+173 GLALEDTDRLMDV

-206 YVASTSKSFE
+206 YVASTSRSFE

-223 LLGTLANNGIKSGQA
+223 ILGTLANNSIKGGQA
-238 GRNLAA
+238 GRLLGG
-244 VYTRLAKS
+244 VYTRLAKA
-252 TPDIDKALKVINLK
+252 TPDMEKAMKKVGIS
-266 LYDSQ
+266 LYDNK
-271 GKFKGLRKIVEE
+271 GKFKGLRKIVDE
-283 MRPILARMTD
+283 MKPVLARMTEE
-293 KQRNYIL
+293 QRNYFL
-300 TTIFGSEQMKIIT
+300 ATIAGTEGMRVFSV
-313 SLLGTS
+313 LLGTS
-319 KESFESLANSIYNSK
+319 KESFETLANSIYNSK

-398 VQAFFDTVIGY
+398 VQAFFDTVISY

-430 LKVVGKTAEIGKNIG
+430 LKVVGKTAEVGGNIG
-445 SYFMTNKSIKQNNL
+445 SYLTTGKSTNQNKL
-459 ESEIIENNNKIWQMR
+459 ESEIIAIDNKIMEMNPQ
-474 PETKEEEEKRK
+474 TVEEEEKRK
-485 KLFIKNE
+485 KLFFENE
-492 QKKQEYWKE
+492 KRKKEYWDE
-501 YGERIELKAKNGDP
+501 YGKTIDKRAEAGNP
-515 HAIKDLVYKPLG
+515 HAKKDLIFKPVSYDSEELANIYDERYKYRKPKKDKSLDEKTTQIIDSK
-527 NSIEEI
+527 SI
-533 TEAYDMM
+533 ANGYK
-540 YQKTKE
+540 Y
-546 KIDGLASQV
+546 V
-555 GVPLRDTTNS
+555 
-565 QSQYIKTKEKIDG
+565 
-578 LASQVGVPLRDTTNS
+578 
-593 QSQYIKTKEKI
+593 
-604 NDVIGIK
+604 IK
-611 PIRDTKLND
+611 PPERQKLD
-620 TFSPEV
+620 
-626 NIEADK
+626 
-632 NKILE
+632 LE
-637 TKKEDIPTIS
+637 K
-647 PIINLKN
+647 
-654 DKDKFINNKIL
+654 
-665 NPQVK
+665 V
-670 DVSNKKEEPK
+670 
-680 KEIIKTATPSYDKL
+680 
-694 TSKLISAFEEQ
+694 
-705 RKNVKTVVE
+705 
-714 NKTLNYIAKPSEKI
+714 SEKLGYKAP
-728 RVPEVKQGN
+728 VSPLSTN
-737 NDIKVPPQNVT
+737 
-748 FSPQINLNMGGVV
+748 FSPQVNVNMGGVV
-761 IKNEADVEKVAELSK
+761 IKNEADLETLSEMTK
-776 QKIMKNLMTYVQTTN
+776 RKIKEEMLNYVQTTK

>member
-167 DNISSF
+167 DNISAF

-206 YVASTSKSFE
+206 YVASTSRSFE

-223 LLGTLANNGIKSGQA
+223 LLGTLANNGTKSGQA

-293 KQRNYIL
+293 EQRNYIL
-300 TTIFGSEQMKIIT
+300 TTIFGSEQMRIIT

-319 KESFESLANSIYNSK
+319 KESFETLANSIYNSK

-398 VQAFFDTVIGY
+398 VQAFFDMVIGY

-423 LEPVIWG
+423 LESVIWG

-533 TEAYDMM
+533 TEAYEMM

-555 GVPLRDTTNS
+555 GVL
-565 QSQYIKTKEKIDG
+565 
-578 LASQVGVPLRDTTNS
+578 LRDTTNS

-620 TFSPEV
+620 AFSSEV
-626 NIEADK
+626 NIETDK

-654 DKDKFINNKIL
+654 DKDKFVNNKIL

-705 RKNVKTVVE
+705 RKNTKTVVE
-714 NKTLNYIAKPSEKI
+714 NKNLNYIAKPSEKI
-728 RVPEVKQGN
+728 KVPEVKKGN

-761 IKNEADVEKVAELSK
+761 IKNEVDVEKVAELSK
-776 QKIMKNLMTYVQTTN
+776 QKIIKNLMNHVQTTK

>member
-16 SSKIKSASKEL
+16 TSKIKSAGKEL
-27 GSFSKNAISAK
+27 NNFTSSVQKNGDKVGGLASKLK
-38 GAVKETADCIKSS
+38 GLTG
-51 FENLKNLAIGF
+51 NF
-62 GAFKGVM
+62 GGLTKGIIAAGAAFGVFKGIM
-69 AVFDFVKDAY
+69 AGFDFIKDSY
-79 TGYAKLDAAITRN
+79 LGYAKLDAAITRN
-92 RGIMRASIEDTAKL
+92 RGIMRASAEDTAKL

-140 VLEMTPKLL
+140 VLELTPKLL

-167 DNISSF
+167 DNISAF
-173 GLALEDADRLMDV
+173 GLALKDADRLMDV
-186 MVATANNANTDIAG
+186 MVATANNANTNIAG

-293 KQRNYIL
+293 EQRNYIL

-361 LKLHIGE
+361 LKLRIGE

-380 LTGKIIELTESDT
+380 LTGKIIELTDSDT

-398 VQAFFDTVIGY
+398 VQAFFDTVIDY

-423 LEPVIWG
+423 LKPVIWG
-430 LKVVGKTAEIGKNIG
+430 LKLVGKTAEVGKNIG
-445 SYFMTNKSIKQNNL
+445 SYLVTGKPTKQNEI
-459 ESEIIENNNKIWQMR
+459 ESKIIANDNKIMQMN
-474 PETKEEEEKRK
+474 PQTSEEEEKRK
-485 KLFIKNE
+485 KLFIENE
-492 QKKQEYWKE
+492 K
-501 YGERIELKAKNGDP
+501 
-515 HAIKDLVYKPLG
+515 
-527 NSIEEI
+527 
-533 TEAYDMM
+533 
-540 YQKTKE
+540 
-546 KIDGLASQV
+546 
-555 GVPLRDTTNS
+555 
-565 QSQYIKTKEKIDG
+565 
-578 LASQVGVPLRDTTNS
+578 
-593 QSQYIKTKEKI
+593 
-604 NDVIGIK
+604 
-611 PIRDTKLND
+611 
-620 TFSPEV
+620 
-626 NIEADK
+626 
-632 NKILE
+632 
-637 TKKEDIPTIS
+637 TKKEYWDTYMKQTDIRGEGRINYKKEDLIFKPVSNDLEEVKNIYDERYKYKKPKKDENLDEKIAQTIDDKTIVNNYKYEIKPMEKSKSDLEKVSEKLGLKAPTI
-647 PIINLKN
+647 P
-654 DKDKFINNKIL
+654 
-665 NPQVK
+665 
-670 DVSNKKEEPK
+670 
-680 KEIIKTATPSYDKL
+680 
-694 TSKLISAFEEQ
+694 
-705 RKNVKTVVE
+705 
-714 NKTLNYIAKPSEKI
+714 NYMLKPS
-728 RVPEVKQGN
+728 VPESKKSN

-748 FSPQINLNMGGVV
+748 FSPQVNVNMGGVT
-761 IKNEADVEKVAELSK
+761 IRNEVDIEKTAEMSK
-776 QKIMKNLMTYVQTTN
+776 QKIIAELKNYVQVTK

>member
-1 MEHVLSATLELKDKF
+1 MEHILSATLELKDKF
-16 SSKIKSASKEL
+16 TSKIKSAGKEL
-27 GSFSKNAISAK
+27 NNFTSSVQKNGDKVGGLASKLK
-38 GAVKETADCIKSS
+38 GLTG
-51 FENLKNLAIGF
+51 NF
-62 GAFKGVM
+62 GGLTKGIIAAGAAFGVFKGIM
-69 AVFDFVKDAY
+69 AGFDFIKDSY
-79 TGYAKLDAAITRN
+79 LGYAKLDAAITRN
-92 RGIMRASIEDTAKL
+92 RGIMRASAEDTAKL
-106 KSQVLELGKTM
+106 KSQILELGKTM

-140 VLEMTPKLL
+140 VLELTPKLL

-167 DNISSF
+167 DNISAF
-173 GLALEDADRLMDV
+173 GLALKDADRLMDV

-252 TPDIDKALKVINLK
+252 TPDIDKALKVMNLK

-293 KQRNYIL
+293 EQRNYIL

-380 LTGKIIELTESDT
+380 LTGKIIELTDSET

-398 VQAFFDTVIGY
+398 VQAFFDALIEN
-409 LNTTI
+409 LNTTLDI
-414 DLVSDLATL
+414 LSSIATL
-423 LEPVIWG
+423 LKPIIWG
-430 LKVVGKTAEIGKNIG
+430 LKLVNKTGEIGKDIG
-445 SYFMTNKSIKQNNL
+445 SYLTTGKSYEQNL
-459 ESEIIENNNKIWQMR
+459 KEKEIIDNENKISQMN
-474 PETKEEEEKRK
+474 PQTVEEEEKRK
-485 KLFIKNE
+485 KLFIENE
-492 QKKQEYWKE
+492 KKKQEYWNKYGGITEQKAKYGDKKAKQSLIFKPISNDSEEVASIYDERYKYRKPKE
-501 YGERIELKAKNGDP
+501 GKNLDEKITQIIDGKSIANGYKYVIKPPERQKSDFEKVSDKLGLKAP
-515 HAIKDLVYKPLG
+515 VSPL
-527 NSIEEI
+527 S
-533 TEAYDMM
+533 T
-540 YQKTKE
+540 
-546 KIDGLASQV
+546 
-555 GVPLRDTTNS
+555 
-565 QSQYIKTKEKIDG
+565 
-578 LASQVGVPLRDTTNS
+578 
-593 QSQYIKTKEKI
+593 
-604 NDVIGIK
+604 
-611 PIRDTKLND
+611 
-620 TFSPEV
+620 TFSPQV
-626 NIEADK
+626 NVEIDR

-637 TKKEDIPTIS
+637 PKKENIPTIS

-654 DKDKFINNKIL
+654 DKDKF
-665 NPQVK
+665 VK
-670 DVSNKKEEPK
+670 DKALNLPVKDISNKKEEPK
-680 KEIIKTATPSYDKL
+680 KEIIKIATPNYDRL
-694 TSKLISAFEEQ
+694 TSKLISAIEEQ
-705 RKNVKTVVE
+705 RKNTKTVVE
-714 NKTLNYIAKPSEKI
+714 NKNLNYIVKPSEKI
-728 RVPEVKQGN
+728 KVPEDKKNN
-737 NDIKVPPQNVT
+737 NDIKIPPQNVT
-748 FSPQINLNMGGVV
+748 FSPQVNVNMGGVV
-761 IKNEADVEKVAELSK
+761 IKNEVDIEKTAEMSK
-776 QKIMKNLMTYVQTTN
+776 QKIIAELRNFVQITK

>member
-167 DNISSF
+167 DNISAF

-186 MVATANNANTDIAG
+186 MVATANNANTDIAE

-223 LLGTLANNGIKSGQA
+223 LLGTLANNSIKSGQA

-293 KQRNYIL
+293 EQRNYIL

-319 KESFESLANSIYNSK
+319 KESFETLANSIYNSK

-380 LTGKIIELTESDT
+380 LTGKIIELTDSDT

-501 YGERIELKAKNGDP
+501 YGERIELKVKNGDP

-546 KIDGLASQV
+546 KID
-555 GVPLRDTTNS
+555 
-565 QSQYIKTKEKIDG
+565 
-578 LASQVGVPLRDTTNS
+578 
-593 QSQYIKTKEKI
+593 
-604 NDVIGIK
+604 DVIGIK

-620 TFSPEV
+620 AFSPEV
-626 NIEADK
+626 NIETDK

-637 TKKEDIPTIS
+637 TKKEDIHTIS

-654 DKDKFINNKIL
+654 DKDKF
-665 NPQVK
+665 VK
-670 DVSNKKEEPK
+670 DKALNLPIKDISNKKEEPK
-680 KEIIKTATPSYDKL
+680 KEIIKIATPSYDKL

>member
-16 SSKIKSASKEL
+16 TSKIKSAGKEL
-27 GSFSKNAISAK
+27 NNFTSSVQKNGDKVGGLASKLK
-38 GAVKETADCIKSS
+38 GLTG
-51 FENLKNLAIGF
+51 NF
-62 GAFKGVM
+62 GGLTKGIIAAGAAFGVFKGIM
-69 AVFDFVKDAY
+69 AGFDFIKDSY
-79 TGYAKLDAAITRN
+79 LGYAKLDATITRN
-92 RGIMRASIEDTAKL
+92 RGIMRASAEDTAKL
-106 KSQVLELGKTM
+106 KSQILELGKTM

-140 VLEMTPKLL
+140 VLELTPKLL

-167 DNISSF
+167 DNISAF

-252 TPDIDKALKVINLK
+252 TPDIDKALKVMNLK

-293 KQRNYIL
+293 EQRNYIL

-319 KESFESLANSIYNSK
+319 KEGFDTLANSIYNSK
-334 GATEE
+334 GASED
-339 FNKLQ
+339 FYNLQ
-344 ENTPEYK
+344 KDTPENK

-368 AAAPAITSLIEN
+368 AVAPAITSLIEN
-380 LTGKIIELTESDT
+380 LTSKIIELTDSDT

-398 VQAFFDTVIGY
+398 IQAFFDTVISY

-423 LEPVIWG
+423 LEPVILG
-430 LKVVGKTAEIGKNIG
+430 LKVVGKTAEIGGDIG
-445 SYFMTNKSIKQNNL
+445 SYLTTGKSTEQNKREK
-459 ESEIIENNNKIWQMR
+459 EIIDNENKIFQMN
-474 PETKEEEEKRK
+474 PQTVEEEEKRK
-485 KLFIKNE
+485 KLFIENE
-492 QKKQEYWKE
+492 KKKQEYWNE
-501 YGERIELKAKNGDP
+501 YGGITEQKAKYGDKK
-515 HAIKDLVYKPLG
+515 AK
-527 NSIEEI
+527 
-533 TEAYDMM
+533 
-540 YQKTKE
+540 
-546 KIDGLASQV
+546 
-555 GVPLRDTTNS
+555 
-565 QSQYIKTKEKIDG
+565 QSLIF
-578 LASQVGVPLRDTTNS
+578 
-593 QSQYIKTKEKI
+593 
-604 NDVIGIK
+604 K
-611 PIRDTKLND
+611 PISNASEEVASIYEEKYRYRKPKELQND
-620 TFSPEV
+620 
-626 NIEADK
+626 NK
-632 NKILE
+632 NKIYNSVVAQYPMSDV
-637 TKKEDIPTIS
+637 TSKKTIIS
-647 PIINLKN
+647 PPQQTIT
-654 DKDKFINNKIL
+654 NNNI
-665 NPQVK
+665 
-670 DVSNKKEEPK
+670 
-680 KEIIKTATPSYDKL
+680 T
-694 TSKLISAFEEQ
+694 
-705 RKNVKTVVE
+705 
-714 NKTLNYIAKPSEKI
+714 
-728 RVPEVKQGN
+728 
-737 NDIKVPPQNVT
+737 
-748 FSPQINLNMGGVV
+748 PQINLNMGGITINNEVDKKKMYDDV
-761 IKNEADVEKVAELSK
+761 IKQLDKAIADA
-776 QKIMKNLMTYVQTTN
+776 NTYREITK